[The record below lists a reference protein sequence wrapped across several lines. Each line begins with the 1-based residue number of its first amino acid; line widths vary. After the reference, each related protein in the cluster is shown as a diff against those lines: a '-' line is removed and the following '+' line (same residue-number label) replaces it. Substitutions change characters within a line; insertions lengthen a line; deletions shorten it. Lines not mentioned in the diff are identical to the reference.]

1 MKKFMS
7 SQKFFEKVDDEVV
20 FTLEYTQELEI
31 LPFIKRWLPDLII
44 LEPKELKD
52 RLDEDLRIISL
63 LDVYI
68 HHLDIQKFLFF
79 YILFHPLYSYILG
92 IFYLLV

>member
-52 RLDEDLRIISL
+52 RLDEDLR
-63 LDVYI
+63 
-68 HHLDIQKFLFF
+68 
-79 YILFHPLYSYILG
+79 SYLSS
-92 IFYLLV
+92 